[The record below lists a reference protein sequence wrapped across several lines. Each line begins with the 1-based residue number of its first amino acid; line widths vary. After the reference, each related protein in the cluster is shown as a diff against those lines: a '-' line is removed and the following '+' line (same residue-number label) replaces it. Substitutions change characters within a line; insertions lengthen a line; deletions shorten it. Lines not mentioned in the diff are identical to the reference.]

1 VRAAIAAALA
11 ALGLAVMV
19 AGQASAQA
27 NITEA
32 QKQELYCVHNAL
44 IARNQTALV
53 AESYLSETTADGVR
67 GAADSAINS
76 AAAGCSQKHG
86 WDDTARGLALAVGVM
101 GSTADHIAGE
111 LNDAGVVDATLAK
124 VSDLMRGLSA
134 RDNELL
140 FDGAWEDDRSFMA
153 RIRTKLIAVGVPDK
167 AETIRLAVMLLEC
180 SVIGS
185 ESAGAFIEERFS

>member
-1 VRAAIAAALA
+1 MRGATAAVLA
-11 ALGLAVMV
+11 ALGLAVMA
-19 AGQASAQA
+19 AGQASAQT

-44 IARNQTALV
+44 IARDQTALV

-76 AAAGCSQKHG
+76 AAAGCAQRHG

-111 LNDAGVVDATLAK
+111 LKDAGVTDAAITK

-134 RDNELL
+134 RDNDLL
-140 FDGAWEDDRSFMA
+140 FDGAWEDDRAFMA
-153 RIRTKLIAVGVPDK
+153 RMRTKLMAAGVPDK
-167 AETIRLAVMLLEC
+167 ADTIRLAVMLLEC

>member
-1 VRAAIAAALA
+1 MRAATIA
-11 ALGLAVMV
+11 ALGALGFAVMA
-19 AGQASAQA
+19 AGPACAQA
-27 NITEA
+27 NISEA

-67 GAADSAINS
+67 GAADNAINA
-76 AAAGCSQKHG
+76 AAAGCSRRHG

-111 LNDAGVVDATLAK
+111 LKDAGVTDATITK
-124 VSDLMRGLSA
+124 VFDLMQGLSA

-140 FDGAWEDDRSFMA
+140 FDGAWDDDRAFMA
-153 RIRTKLIAVGVPDK
+153 RMRAKLIAAGVPDN
-167 AETIRLAVMLLEC
+167 AETIRMAVMILEC